1 LSRGEFLL
9 PRVGYQGEVLSYGQA
24 HDLTTTL
31 QALIEPI
38 GTRLLATYR
47 MQLGHVKG
55 SSELRR
61 LGSLSSFDLQ
71 VRQGFSLP
79 GVGDARGEFYLLLK
93 NLLDDRAVSFFNLR
107 ELNPLGFP
115 RKISTG
121 LFFIF

>member
-1 LSRGEFLL
+1 
-9 PRVGYQGEVLSYGQA
+9 
-24 HDLTTTL
+24 
-31 QALIEPI
+31 
-38 GTRLLATYR
+38 

-71 VRQGFSLP
+71 VRKGFSLP
-79 GVGDARGEFYLLLK
+79 WEGDARGEFYLLLK